1 MGAVGTLEN
10 TREAR
15 IRLFGQER
23 KIQRMNDEQLY
34 QGRSYG
40 GGGGGGGLMVGAY
53 IPIWLTLTNLSII
66 WIDFNSIIESIECPN
81 QIVQFC
87 ITCTNHKIYNSSLQW
102 HLDTWV
108 PRSLENKWLDN
119 VICAGMEIYSLI
131 SKGLVFIHPVYYKT
145 LLHWMSKYKQWTI

>member
-40 GGGGGGGLMVGAY
+40 GGGGG
-53 IPIWLTLTNLSII
+53 
-66 WIDFNSIIESIECPN
+66 
-81 QIVQFC
+81 
-87 ITCTNHKIYNSSLQW
+87 
-102 HLDTWV
+102 
-108 PRSLENKWLDN
+108 
-119 VICAGMEIYSLI
+119 
-131 SKGLVFIHPVYYKT
+131 
-145 LLHWMSKYKQWTI
+145 

>member
-40 GGGGGGGLMVGAY
+40 EGGGVNGGCIHTHMAY
-53 IPIWLTLTNLSII
+53 T
-66 WIDFNSIIESIECPN
+66 
-81 QIVQFC
+81 
-87 ITCTNHKIYNSSLQW
+87 H
-102 HLDTWV
+102 
-108 PRSLENKWLDN
+108 
-119 VICAGMEIYSLI
+119 
-131 SKGLVFIHPVYYKT
+131 
-145 LLHWMSKYKQWTI
+145 